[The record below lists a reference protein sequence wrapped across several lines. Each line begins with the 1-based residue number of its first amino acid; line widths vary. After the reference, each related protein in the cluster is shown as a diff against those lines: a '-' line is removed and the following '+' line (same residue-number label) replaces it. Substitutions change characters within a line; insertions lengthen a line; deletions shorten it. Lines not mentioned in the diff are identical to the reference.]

1 MHIFSI
7 CTTGRDTINYL
18 TTEYYDQKMHDYDGA
33 HEKMFIDCDKIVLYR
48 IIISRIMTWC

>member
-1 MHIFSI
+1 MHM
-7 CTTGRDTINYL
+7 TGRDTINYL

-33 HEKMFIDCDKIVLYR
+33 HKKMFIDCDKIVLYR